1 MDCTYKTNR
10 CDIPLLNIMGITAA
24 SNAVNAAVVRKHET
38 KDTITT
44 VFLLLVTTTM
54 NIII

>member
-10 CDIPLLNIMGITAA
+10 CDIPLLNIMGITAT